1 MLLSNSMLI
10 LYFEEWYNFP
20 DDRRNYNPFT
30 KQNLKS
36 IRKVHKIL
44 KQRKAKDSKRW
55 VKIRLLSENM
65 MVQFVISHV

>member
-44 KQRKAKDSKRW
+44 KQRKAQYKYNTFLFQSFFLG
-55 VKIRLLSENM
+55 IFIFSMSN
-65 MVQFVISHV
+65 